1 MPRLLYAEA
10 AISTCTAGAR
20 TGWIATVAIRRP
32 SWHSLS
38 QTHKN
43 RWRTSHAWAVV
54 RDHLYAARARLTSAT
69 AVRAAAREVRSGPCE
84 QKKRTGTGLVHR
96 SVAMRLIHIESISIA
111 ASCTSWIT
119 TQAHARSGAH
129 AHALHLRMQ
138 RVQLLLLICAG
149 DGGAA

>member
-10 AISTCTAGAR
+10 AISTFTAGAR

-69 AVRAAAREVRSGPCE
+69 AVRAAAREVRSGPFE
-84 QKKRTGTGLVHR
+84 RKKKQTGTGLVHR

-111 ASCTSWIT
+111 ASCTLLDNYPSARTIGRARART
-119 TQAHARSGAH
+119 TSPYAACA
-129 AHALHLRMQ
+129 ALAPNLCR
-138 RVQLLLLICAG
+138 
-149 DGGAA
+149 